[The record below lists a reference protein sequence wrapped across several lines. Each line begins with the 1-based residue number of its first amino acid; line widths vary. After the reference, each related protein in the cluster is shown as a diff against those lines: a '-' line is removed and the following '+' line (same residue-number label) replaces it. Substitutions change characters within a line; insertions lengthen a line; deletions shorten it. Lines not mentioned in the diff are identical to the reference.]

1 MNTAT
6 LHTDASANGVN
17 AVVETLNG
25 DFGAFSRNAGNAAQL
40 DDTVDNLWNFLF
52 EQAAQEI
59 GRGTRKE
66 DLRISV

>member
-6 LHTDASANGVN
+6 LHTDTSTNGVN
-17 AVVETLNG
+17 AIIETLNG

-40 DDTVDNLWNFLF
+40 DDTVDNLGNFLF